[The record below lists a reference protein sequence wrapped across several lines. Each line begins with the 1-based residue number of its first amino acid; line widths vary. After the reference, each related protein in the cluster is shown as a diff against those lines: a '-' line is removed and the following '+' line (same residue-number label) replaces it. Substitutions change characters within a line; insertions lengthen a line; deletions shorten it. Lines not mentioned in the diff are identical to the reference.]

1 MDSDGFIP
9 SGDLNY
15 QADTYCF
22 ATNDAFGATNNL
34 MNGSK
39 SQRSTRLL
47 LAGARATGLLLIG
60 LSALSCSSCVTL
72 SPEEQADNSETR
84 FQQEML
90 HPPDPAK

>member
-1 MDSDGFIP
+1 MK
-9 SGDLNY
+9 
-15 QADTYCF
+15 
-22 ATNDAFGATNNL
+22 NL

-39 SQRSTRLL
+39 SQPPSRLL
-47 LAGARATGLLLIG
+47 STGARAAFLLLIG
-60 LSALSCSSCVTL
+60 LSALACSSCVTL